1 MYKQLHIRPSI
12 TKYVLVNFGSVP
24 KGFKVE
30 RIQNKSTQW
39 KYSKYMTHIEHTKPF
54 HINYSVSIF

>member
-30 RIQNKSTQW
+30 WIQNKSTQW
-39 KYSKYMTHIEHTKPF
+39 K
-54 HINYSVSIF
+54 